1 MIGKVIEV
9 FVPNENLDMIGF
21 KIMIDDRVIEIIDK
35 QDDNNS
41 NIYRNDKVLV
51 VVNDNEEY
59 FIEGK
64 IDDK

>member
-1 MIGKVIEV
+1 MIGKVIDV

-41 NIYRNDKVLV
+41 NIYIDDKVLV
-51 VVNDNEEY
+51 VINDNEEY
-59 FIEGK
+59 LIEGK

>member
-1 MIGKVIEV
+1 MIGNVIEV
-9 FVPNENLDMIGF
+9 FIPNENLDMIGF
-21 KIMIDDRVIEIIDK
+21 KIMIDERIIEIVDK